1 MSNFFSNKLK
11 HFDILNHEWK
21 KLENEIKKNKKILNK
36 KVCPI
41 CRKSNFTIL
50 FKKKGLKFVKCKC
63 KSEHIY
69 INPWINESYLLNH
82 FKIQNPGKFGQ
93 MRFSNQKKI
102 IKMT

>member
-1 MSNFFSNKLK
+1 MYPKTSLRYVISEVTKEREHFYRKLK

-50 FKKKGLKFVKCKC
+50 FKSSVVCPDDHK
-63 KSEHIY
+63 
-69 INPWINESYLLNH
+69 
-82 FKIQNPGKFGQ
+82 
-93 MRFSNQKKI
+93 
-102 IKMT
+102 